1 MSLVKKQ
8 VYNSASLAAA
18 TDSSSSDDM
27 EDKDDIDSK
36 ALKQFYKS
44 KGGNSLKT
52 EKHQQLI

>member
-27 EDKDDIDSK
+27 EDEDNLDSK

-44 KGGNSLKT
+44 KGGNTLNT
-52 EKHQQLI
+52 EKHQ